1 MKIQNSKFKIKNS
14 SEGVAILFSLFLLSI
29 ILAATLT
36 LSSIFTPKIRLSFDI
51 KNSPSALF
59 AADTGIEW
67 CLYVKRKN
75 PAAPKPILANGAT
88 FDVTP
93 TDCTSPVRAVGTFR
107 GVSRALEATF

>member
-1 MKIQNSKFKIKNS
+1 MKILNSKFKIKNS
-14 SEGVAILFSLFLLSI
+14 TRGVAVLFSLFLLSI

-36 LSSIFTPKIRLSFDI
+36 LSSIFAPKVRLSFDI

-75 PAAPKPILANGAT
+75 SAAPKPTLVNGAT
-88 FDVTP
+88 FDVIP
-93 TDCTSPVRAVGTFR
+93 ADCTSPVRSVGTFR